1 MSDAWRRFRAARE
14 AEVLEIDGLVVRYG
28 ARAPVLRGVSLDV
41 GGSGVVA
48 LLGSNGAGKTTLMRA
63 VSGTLG
69 LYGGGVTEGSV
80 RFRGERITGAD
91 TARTVAHGLVQ
102 VPEGRHIF
110 AGLTVEENLNAGA
123 LTVRSSA
130 VRERTRRRMYE
141 LFPRLAER
149 RHARGG
155 TLSGGEQQM
164 LAIARALMAQPR
176 LLLLDEPSL
185 GLAPRLVHLV
195 GETIREISR
204 DGVPVLLVEQNAA
217 MALSVADSAC
227 VLDLGRIVLRGPTD
241 ELAQSD
247 DVRRLYLGADMD
259 AGQGAGGSA
268 SRPGPGTGEVP
279 TLSRWS
285 G

>member
-1 MSDAWRRFRAARE
+1 M
-14 AEVLEIDGLVVRYG
+14 LEIDGLVVRYG

-80 RFRGERITGAD
+80 RFRGARITGAD
-91 TARTVAHGLVQ
+91 TARTVVQGLVQ

-141 LFPRLAER
+141 LFPLLAER
-149 RHARGG
+149 RRARGG

-185 GLAPRLVHLV
+185 GLAPRLVQLV

-204 DGVPVLLVEQNAA
+204 EGVPVLLVEQNAA

-227 VLDLGRIVLRGPTD
+227 VLDLGRVVLRGPTD
-241 ELAQSD
+241 ELVQSD
-247 DVRRLYLGADMD
+247 DVRRLYLGADAH

-268 SRPGPGTGEVP
+268 PRPGPGTGNTP